1 MKYTQN
7 DIEKYWKG
15 QLSPEEMNALEK
27 AALDDPFLADA
38 MDGYQHAVSPAMELG
53 ELRKQLAD
61 RVSGTPSLPQIHPA
75 KTYWWKVAASIV
87 VVGGLGYLAYQF
99 IPGQKNEAV
108 AVEEKVTVNPSPAQI
123 PDTAVDAI
131 VESKQKTVTNKK
143 ETEDLG
149 NIVTPL
155 NSDTAKDK
163 SLSEYKEQK
172 REDAEIASAAGETR
186 SAPVKTDTL
195 VSTLSKPRSQDIGKQ
210 GNTSLPPASK
220 KDEGFIGYE
229 NTSKGKVSDSKG
241 KKSRTITYRARVVD
255 NNNNAIAYANVFN
268 LGNEETSLAD
278 KDGYFIIPATED
290 SLVLLNVSSQGFTS
304 REFRLNRFNR
314 KAEDLVLY
322 ETPDNSEPAEVT
334 VSAELEDPVLLEND
348 KKGST
353 PVPQTG
359 WSLFNQQIANN
370 LTRDRESLSRGEV
383 ILAFTISKSGKPTNI
398 RVVRSLQP
406 PNDQEAVR
414 LLRQGPDWSGNSRSG
429 EVRIIFRFK

>member
-1 MKYTQN
+1 MNYSQT

-27 AALDDPFLADA
+27 AALEDPFLADA

-61 RVSGTPSLPQIHPA
+61 RGSGTPSLPQIHPA

-108 AVEEKVTVNPSPAQI
+108 AVEEKITVNPSPAQI
-123 PDTAVDAI
+123 PDTSEEVSG
-131 VESKQKTVTNKK
+131 ETRQKTVTSK
-143 ETEDLG
+143 EVTESNE
-149 NIVTPL
+149 NISAPM

-163 SLSEYKEQK
+163 SPVEYKELK
-172 REDAEIASAAGETR
+172 IEDEAIASAAGETR
-186 SAPVKTDTL
+186 SAPAKTDTV
-195 VSTLSKPRSQDIGKQ
+195 VSTFTKPRSQDIGKQ
-210 GNTSLPPASK
+210 GNTSLPPVSK
-220 KDEGFIGYE
+220 KDEGFIGFE
-229 NTSKGKVSDSKG
+229 NTSKAKTSNTKG
-241 KKSRTITYRARVVD
+241 KKTRAITYRARVVD
-255 NNNNAIAYANVFN
+255 NDNNAIPYANVFN
-268 LGNEETSLAD
+268 LGNEATSLAD

-334 VSAELEDPVLLEND
+334 VSAELEEPAFQEND
-348 KKGST
+348 KKVSS

-359 WSLFNQQIANN
+359 WTLFNQHIANN
-370 LTRDRESLSRGEV
+370 LTRDRENLSRGEV
-383 ILAFTISKSGKPTNI
+383 ILTFTISKSGKPTNI
-398 RVVRSLQP
+398 RVFRSLQP